1 MCSIF
6 GLFEVASW
14 LFGVGGRFL
23 FKPSAASK
31 ALRRQAS
38 WRIALLTSLILVM
51 ALVGNDV
58 YFDDLGITKEVDD
71 RIPIMT

>member
-14 LFGVGGRFL
+14 LFGAGGRFL
-23 FKPSAASK
+23 LNPSAAPE

-38 WRIALLTSLILVM
+38 WRIALITGLILVM
-51 ALVGNDV
+51 ALVGNNM
-58 YFDDLGITKEVDD
+58 YLDDFGITEEVDD